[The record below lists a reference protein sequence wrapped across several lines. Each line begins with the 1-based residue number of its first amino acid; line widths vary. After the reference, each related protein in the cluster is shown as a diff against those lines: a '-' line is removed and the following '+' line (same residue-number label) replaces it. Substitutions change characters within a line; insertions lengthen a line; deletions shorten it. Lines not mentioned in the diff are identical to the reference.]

1 MVTTV
6 GTETHIVDLLSDLIQ
21 LDYDA
26 ADAYQAAIDRIGNPQ
41 FAAALSA
48 FREDHLQHVAE
59 LSTILTAIGQ
69 MPPEQGDMKSL
80 LTRGK
85 VVLGGLIGD
94 RAILEAIRTNEADT
108 NTAYERAAAR
118 VDLDDVIRDVLQ
130 RALANERR
138 HCKWVLSV
146 LEVV

>member
-6 GTETHIVDLLSDLIQ
+6 GAETHIVDLLSDLIQ

-26 ADAYQAAIDRIGNPQ
+26 ADVYQAAIDRIGNRQ

-59 LSTILTAIGQ
+59 LSTILTAMGQ

-94 RAILEAIRTNEADT
+94 RAILEAMRTNGADT
-108 NTAYERAAAR
+108 TQHTNAPWP
-118 VDLDDVIRDVLQ
+118 IPISMM
-130 RALANERR
+130 R
-138 HCKWVLSV
+138 HETCRSAP
-146 LEVV
+146 